1 MVVTSFVIDIIRVS
15 CSLIWKQIVTTRNP
29 IFSSVQSARVNVSEV
44 DQSWPCWNVKRQ
56 FNYGNN
62 TNCRGCGKMIMSPVA
77 WQAANKLP
85 QPNGNGH
92 IGLIK
97 SQTSHNNKNYKKQLK
112 V

>member
-1 MVVTSFVIDIIRVS
+1 
-15 CSLIWKQIVTTRNP
+15 
-29 IFSSVQSARVNVSEV
+29 
-44 DQSWPCWNVKRQ
+44 
-56 FNYGNN
+56 
-62 TNCRGCGKMIMSPVA
+62 MIMSPVA